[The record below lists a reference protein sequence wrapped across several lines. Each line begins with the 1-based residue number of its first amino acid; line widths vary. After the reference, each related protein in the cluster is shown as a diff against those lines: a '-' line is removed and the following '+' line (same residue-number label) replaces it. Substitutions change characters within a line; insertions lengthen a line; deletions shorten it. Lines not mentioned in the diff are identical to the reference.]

1 MVAAYWLRVVL
12 GVVPKSLGRFGSGEQ
27 TNIGLFD
34 QSSNAIGL
42 FAILL
47 GGSQHTTG
55 VGYRVLVVVK
65 VVVCKGC

>member
-1 MVAAYWLRVVL
+1 MVAACWLRVVL

-27 TNIGLFD
+27 TNSGLFD

-42 FAILL
+42 SAILL

-55 VGYRVLVVVK
+55 VGHRVLAVVK
-65 VVVCKGC
+65 VVVCKD